1 MKSFG
6 RLLRR
11 LRGKTPLATIA
22 QRSQLDAQFLENVEA
37 GQVFLDETMAHT
49 LLRHGFDLHPKDTN
63 RLLLGVQLYDL
74 GLKDN
79 DIRQLVIAL
88 IRKELPPPVRDE
100 LKRLSRGITG
110 A

>member
-22 QRSQLDAQFLENVEA
+22 QRCQLDLPDLEDVEA
-37 GQVFLDETMAHT
+37 GRVLLDEMMTRT
-49 LLRHGFDLHPKDTN
+49 ILRAGFDLHRQDIN
-63 RLLLGVQLYDL
+63 RLILGVQLYDL

-79 DIRQLVIAL
+79 DTRQLVIAW
-88 IRKELPPPVRDE
+88 IRKELPPLVRDE
-100 LKRLSRGITG
+100 VKTLPRRITG

>member
-22 QRSQLDAQFLENVEA
+22 HRCQLDLQYLENVEA
-37 GQVFLDETMAHT
+37 GRVLLDETMART
-49 LLRHGFDLHPKDTN
+49 ILRDGFDLHRQDIN
-63 RLLLGVQLYDL
+63 RLVLGVQLYDL

-79 DIRQLVIAL
+79 DLRRLVIAW

-100 LKRLSRGITG
+100 VKQLSRRITG

>member
-22 QRSQLDAQFLENVEA
+22 LRSQLDLQYLEAVEA
-37 GQVFLDETMAHT
+37 GQVPPDEPMART
-49 LLRHGFDLHPKDTN
+49 ILRDGFALHRQDIN
-63 RLLLGVQLYDL
+63 RLVLGVQLYDL

-79 DIRQLVIAL
+79 NFRQLIIAW
-88 IRKELPPPVRDE
+88 IRKELSPPIRDE
-100 LKRLSRGITG
+100 LKRLSRRITG
-110 A
+110 P